1 MNESL
6 ALELVRQT
14 LITAFWMA
22 APLLLLSLVSGVVLS
37 LVQILTSIQ
46 DPAFAAI
53 PRLAVFVAGLLLLLP
68 WMMHKLMSFTSL
80 LFASFPQLMKS

>member
-6 ALELVRQT
+6 ALELIRQT
-14 LITAFWMA
+14 MITAFWMA

-53 PRLAVFVAGLLLLLP
+53 PRLAIFVAGLLLLLP
-68 WMMHKLMSFTSL
+68 WMMHKLMEFTSL
-80 LFASFPQLMKS
+80 LFSTFPQLSRS

>member
-6 ALELVRQT
+6 ALELIRQT
-14 LITAFWMA
+14 MLTAFWMA
-22 APLLLLSLVSGVVLS
+22 APLLILSLVSGVVLS

-68 WMMHKLMSFTSL
+68 WMMHKLMGFTSL
-80 LFASFPQLMKS
+80 LFSTFPQLSKS